1 MGKVIYTNDDG
12 ARLKRLVIYFTVK
25 ETQTTLETFITVPEN
40 MTDEEIMNLART
52 FRNAETECGF
62 YDPDEEE

>member
-1 MGKVIYTNDDG
+1 MGKVNYTNDDG

-25 ETQTTLETFITVPEN
+25 ETQTTLESFITVPEN
-40 MTDEEIMNLART
+40 MTDEEIMDIAKQ
-52 FRNAETECGF
+52 FRDAETECGF

>member
-1 MGKVIYTNDDG
+1 MGKVIYTNDDS

-25 ETQTTLETFITVPEN
+25 ETQATLETFITVPEN

-62 YDPDEEE
+62 YDPDEE